1 MCYTLH
7 VCLTSAKNMADQRF
21 LQDDGDDDTV
31 KSQTPP
37 FQTPKGVHDILPAD
51 HEYYTFI
58 KKVVRHRCRQAG
70 FRRIATPMFEFTEVF
85 KRSIGDTSDIVSKEM
100 YTFQDRKGRSL
111 TLKPESTAG
120 VCRSYIQQNMASWAQ
135 PVELYYI
142 EPHFRYD
149 RPQKGRYRQFWQFGF
164 EIIGESDAALD
175 AQIIYLTWKI
185 LDDLGIAGIF
195 TLQLNSIGCQVCR
208 PQYLNI
214 LKDFYFGKERSLC
227 AECKYRLE
235 KNPLRLLD
243 CKQEDCQILA
253 QIGPKLKDYL
263 CTECKQY
270 DSDVKEFLT
279 EMKLEYAENQSLVR
293 GLDYYT
299 KTVFEFWD
307 KTNGAQNSVG
317 GGGRYD
323 GLIELLGGPPTP
335 AVGIAV
341 GIERVIA
348 NMKREKVR
356 VPHKD
361 DLHLFVAQLGQESKK
376 KCLPLINELRDA
388 GIKTMGA
395 LGKGSIKVQLR
406 LADKF
411 KVPYTVIVGLTEVRE
426 GTAIIRDMKVG
437 TQKSV
442 AFDEVVDE
450 VIKLIGEE
458 NRDMYRP
465 GEVF

>member
-1 MCYTLH
+1 M
-7 VCLTSAKNMADQRF
+7 NDNRF
-21 LQDDGDDDTV
+21 SDDDGDDGDSAKALV
-31 KSQTPP
+31 PP
-37 FQTPKGVHDILPAD
+37 FQTAKGVHDILPVD
-51 HEYYTFI
+51 HEYHTFI
-58 KKVVRHRCRQAG
+58 KKVVRHRCRQSG
-70 FRRIATPMFEFTEVF
+70 FRRISTPVFEFTDVF

-111 TLKPESTAG
+111 TLKPESTAP
-120 VCRSYIQQNMASWAQ
+120 VVRAYLQNNMRNWPQ

-164 EIIGESDAALD
+164 EVIGESDPALD
-175 AQIIYLTWKI
+175 AQIIFLAHKI
-185 LDDLGIAGIF
+185 LDDLGVAQLF
-195 TLQLNSIGCQVCR
+195 TIQLNSIGCQICR
-208 PQYLNI
+208 PQYVNI

-227 AECKYRLE
+227 PECKFRLE

-253 QIGPKLKDYL
+253 QIAPKIPDYL
-263 CTECKQY
+263 CAECKEFHT
-270 DSDVKEFLT
+270 DLKEFLT
-279 EMKLEYAENQSLVR
+279 ELKIDFVENTSLVR

-307 KTNGAQNSVG
+307 KTMGAQNAIG

-323 GLIELLGGPPTP
+323 GLVELMGGIPTP
-335 AVGIAV
+335 ACGFAAGIDR
-341 GIERVIA
+341 IIA

-361 DLHLFVAQLGQESKK
+361 DLHVFVAQLGRIAKK
-376 KCLPLINELRDA
+376 KCLPLIADLRDA
-388 GIKTMGA
+388 GIRTMGA
-395 LGKGSIKVQLR
+395 LGKGSIKVQMG

-411 KVPYTVIVGLTEVRE
+411 KVPYTIIIGITEVRE

-442 AFDEVVDE
+442 SFENTVE
-450 VIKLIGEE
+450 EIIKLIGEK
-458 NRDMYRP
+458 NRDMYTP
-465 GEVF
+465 GEAIY